1 MRRVV
6 LSVMA
11 VLSFAPL
18 VFGAG
23 RFTPYT
29 QSFLDKLNSTSTD
42 QVASRDLLRS
52 YSVETA
58 ADGEYRVDAFVEV
71 ENPLAIAQLEQLGA
85 VCGVE
90 CGNLLT
96 ISVPLSR
103 FAELVDI
110 DGVATVDIAQPLR
123 LLTDKVRNSSNTN
136 VDALHKGTGLD
147 QSYMG
152 AGVIYGT
159 IDTGIDFN
167 HYAFKDADGNNRI
180 LYVYLP
186 DNTTGTKVHGT
197 VYDGYGNA
205 TLSGQFPGS
214 EFSGSAIS
222 TLKSDYSYESH
233 GTHTMSTGAG
243 SYMGNAY
250 YGMAPEADIVACG
263 TSVPNNV
270 KLVNAVSYIFQ
281 KADEL
286 GKPAVVNISLGVNL
300 GPHDGSAMACRV
312 LDKMVGPGKVVV
324 MAAGNEGEQAMHVSK
339 TFTADDTELLTFL
352 KAYDMTSSDEA
363 YDYQNIRWLSGASYQ
378 SYQADIWVRE
388 PNQKP
393 TVNVVVYDKSTKQ
406 IVSRSADFT
415 PGTSSTSQSVSL
427 STYVSGSIT
436 LYGTYSSANKKY
448 NVMVDSKFKTKSTN
462 YLVGLAVRSAAG
474 TTVDLIGDGQGL
486 CFGDGS
492 DDGSDDGSVD
502 GFTAGDY
509 NMTINDY
516 ATTDGV
522 ISVGAYVSRQTF
534 TVFDSKSTGRI
545 PYGTITNIAP
555 FSSYGPDANGIQ
567 RPDVCAPGFFVIA
580 AINNYD
586 TNYDSGS
593 YYRDEVVDE
602 IANGTRDERWAL
614 MYGTSM
620 AAPVVSGI
628 IATWLQADPNLS
640 VSDVREILYAT
651 SKKNIYYNNN
661 SRAKWGAGMI
671 DALAGIKE
679 VLSRKPSGVVSE
691 KVLPVMVYPNP
702 SEGVFDVVLPSATG
716 TSTISVFDMSGR
728 SVFSKT
734 FEGIS
739 LHVDASGVLSSGV
752 YVVRVLNNNTV
763 STSRLIVK

>member
-1 MRRVV
+1 MRKVV

-52 YSVETA
+52 YSVETT

-90 CGNLLT
+90 CGTLLT

-103 FAELVDI
+103 FEELVDI

-186 DNTTGTKVHGT
+186 DNTTGTKVRGT

-205 TLSGQFPGS
+205 TLGGQFPGS

-620 AAPVVSGI
+620 AAPVVSGV

-752 YVVRVLNNNTV
+752 YVVRVFNNNTV

>member
-1 MRRVV
+1 MAEVADAGHGHGDAMAKAEVDGLVV
-6 LSVMA
+6 A
-11 VLSFAPL
+11 N
-18 VFGAG
+18 GAAG
-23 RFTPYT
+23 LY
-29 QSFLDKLNSTSTD
+29 D
-42 QVASRDLLRS
+42 V
-52 YSVETA
+52 
-58 ADGEYRVDAFVEV
+58 VDAGLVGNFHAVGEWEEGVGCHGGAVEV
-71 ENPLAIAQLEQLGA
+71 E
-85 VCGVE
+85 
-90 CGNLLT
+90 
-96 ISVPLSR
+96 
-103 FAELVDI
+103 AE
-110 DGVATVDIAQPLR
+110 R
-123 LLTDKVRNSSNTN
+123 
-136 VDALHKGTGLD
+136 
-147 QSYMG
+147 
-152 AGVIYGT
+152 
-159 IDTGIDFN
+159 
-167 HYAFKDADGNNRI
+167 
-180 LYVYLP
+180 
-186 DNTTGTKVHGT
+186 
-197 VYDGYGNA
+197 
-205 TLSGQFPGS
+205 
-214 EFSGSAIS
+214 
-222 TLKSDYSYESH
+222 
-233 GTHTMSTGAG
+233 
-243 SYMGNAY
+243 
-250 YGMAPEADIVACG
+250 
-263 TSVPNNV
+263 
-270 KLVNAVSYIFQ
+270 
-281 KADEL
+281 
-286 GKPAVVNISLGVNL
+286 
-300 GPHDGSAMACRV
+300 
-312 LDKMVGPGKVVV
+312 
-324 MAAGNEGEQAMHVSK
+324 
-339 TFTADDTELLTFL
+339 
-352 KAYDMTSSDEA
+352 
-363 YDYQNIRWLSGASYQ
+363 
-378 SYQADIWVRE
+378 
-388 PNQKP
+388 
-393 TVNVVVYDKSTKQ
+393 
-406 IVSRSADFT
+406 
-415 PGTSSTSQSVSL
+415 
-427 STYVSGSIT
+427 
-436 LYGTYSSANKKY
+436 
-448 NVMVDSKFKTKSTN
+448 
-462 YLVGLAVRSAAG
+462 
-474 TTVDLIGDGQGL
+474 L

-620 AAPVVSGI
+620 AAPVVSGV

-716 TSTISVFDMSGR
+716 PSTISVFDMSGR

-752 YVVRVLNNNTV
+752 YVVSVLNNNTV